1 MNHCDRTI
9 VLQEILDSK
18 SQELKSKDQ
27 VLHLKQLQL
36 EETLIKLDD
45 CSKELVA
52 LQDQLR

>member
-1 MNHCDRTI
+1 LNHCDRTI

-36 EETLIKLDD
+36 EETLITLDD